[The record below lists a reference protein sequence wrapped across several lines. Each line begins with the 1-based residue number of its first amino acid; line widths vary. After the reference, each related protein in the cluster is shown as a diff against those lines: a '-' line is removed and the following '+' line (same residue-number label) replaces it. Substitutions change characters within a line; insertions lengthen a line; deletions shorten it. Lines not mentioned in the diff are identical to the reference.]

1 MLRIPIDSKLNEI
14 EDIPYTIS
22 FVIRKR
28 LQVDGLNELPKDKR
42 PPDDIIWNG
51 STEELDSWIDR
62 VFSRQE
68 DNKATLLIS
77 DIEG

>member
-62 VFSRQE
+62 VFSRQG